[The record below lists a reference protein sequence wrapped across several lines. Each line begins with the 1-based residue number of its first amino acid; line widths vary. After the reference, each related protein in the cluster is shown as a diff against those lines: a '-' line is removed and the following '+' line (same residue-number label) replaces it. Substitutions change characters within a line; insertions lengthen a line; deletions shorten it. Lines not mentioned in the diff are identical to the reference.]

1 MEKRCADHELLS
13 AARLN
18 VGGETET
25 EILAIL
31 EEAIKR
37 EQAACNLYRRGEALA
52 GKDEIRQIFAM
63 LAQEEL
69 GHEQLLKKVYHDYK
83 KRLGLKVLQPEK
95 DHGSADATD

>member
-1 MEKRCADHELLS
+1 M
-13 AARLN
+13 
-18 VGGETET
+18 GGETEK

-31 EEAIKR
+31 EEAIRR
-37 EQAACNLYRRGEALA
+37 EQAACQLYSRGKTLA

-69 GHEQLLKKVYHDYK
+69 GHEQLLKKVYYDYK

-95 DHGSADATD
+95 DNGFADATD